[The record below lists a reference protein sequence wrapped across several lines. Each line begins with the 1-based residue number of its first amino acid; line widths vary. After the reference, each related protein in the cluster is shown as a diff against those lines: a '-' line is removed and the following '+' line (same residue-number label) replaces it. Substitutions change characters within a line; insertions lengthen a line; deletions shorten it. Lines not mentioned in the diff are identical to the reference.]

1 MGLTMKVTSAYP
13 LDKAQR
19 EVISKA
25 CRTLAGQDVSC
36 EFLED
41 RDLIAGLRI
50 SVGSW
55 VLRANV
61 QDELR
66 FFTESRTHA

>member
-1 MGLTMKVTSAYP
+1 MNILSAYP
-13 LDKAQR
+13 LDMTQRKAIGDACQTLVGR
-19 EVISKA
+19 EL
-25 CRTLAGQDVSC
+25 TC

-41 RDLIAGLRI
+41 RNLIAGLRI

-61 QDELR
+61 QDELS
-66 FFTESRTHA
+66 FFAESLRHA